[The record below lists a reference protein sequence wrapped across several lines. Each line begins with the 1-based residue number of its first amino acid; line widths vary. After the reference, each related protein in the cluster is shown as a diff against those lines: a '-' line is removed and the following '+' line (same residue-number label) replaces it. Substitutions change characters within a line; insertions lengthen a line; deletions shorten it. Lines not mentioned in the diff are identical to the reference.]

1 MDYYLCTRDGET
13 VMVAAYRW
21 EEGVLE
27 EYDDVQW
34 LPYWQALQLTV
45 ALMELDRTPVQ
56 LPDLFPLTAFM
67 EADEERIGELLGA
80 DDRG

>member
-45 ALMELDRTPVQ
+45 ALMELERVPVR
-56 LPDLFPLTAFM
+56 LPDLFPLAAFM
-67 EADEERIGELLGA
+67 EANEDRIGELLGV